1 MESIELLQR
10 LVDAVEKS
18 GADIA
23 PTYQEY
29 MSMAFAIA
37 NSCGEQGRTYFHR
50 LCRISEKYRPT
61 DADKLYNNALKDGHR
76 KNSLGS
82 VWHLAEQAGVTID
95 MNLARLQDLFFPV
108 GEIFFPNWEKKHRRL
123 RRLSQIKILVFPCNP
138 CLKHS
143 SLIHYP
149 FSIIHYP
156 LSIPL
161 CSRSYL

>member
-95 MNLARLQDLFFPV
+95 MNLAILQRPSHTPTRTYARGKFVLAPAGLRQQPFV
-108 GEIFFPNWEKKHRRL
+108 GEAFQQRVDGVLGDAI
-123 RRLSQIKILVFPCNP
+123 
-138 CLKHS
+138 
-143 SLIHYP
+143 P
-149 FSIIHYP
+149 FGLHQ
-156 LSIPL
+156 
-161 CSRSYL
+161 

>member
-61 DADKLYNNALKDGHR
+61 DADKLYNNALKDGRR

-82 VWHLAEQAGVTID
+82 VWHLAELAGVTID
-95 MNLARLQDLFFPV
+95 MNLAILQSCNVPHTPTRAYARGGT
-108 GEIFFPNWEKKHRRL
+108 GEPEGGGDGAAACER
-123 RRLSQIKILVFPCNP
+123 
-138 CLKHS
+138 
-143 SLIHYP
+143 
-149 FSIIHYP
+149 
-156 LSIPL
+156 
-161 CSRSYL
+161 

>member
-18 GADIA
+18 GANIA

-95 MNLARLQDLFFPV
+95 MNLAILQSCNVPHTHPRARTREANSYSPRPV
-108 GEIFFPNWEKKHRRL
+108 FASSPLPVKRFSSE
-123 RRLSQIKILVFPCNP
+123 SMVFSGMPYRSACT
-138 CLKHS
+138 
-143 SLIHYP
+143 
-149 FSIIHYP
+149 
-156 LSIPL
+156 
-161 CSRSYL
+161 SRS